1 MKLSVSHLNF
11 RYSEDSPVILK
22 DFSLEALSGEIVSLK
37 GASGSGKSTFFRLL
51 LGFEKP
57 DSGRM
62 KFDEKSL
69 EGEDLILFRNKV
81 AWLPQDLNLGE
92 GTLKEVFYFPFSF
105 KNNQAKIPTQRQAE
119 SVFQSVGLQKI
130 PWEEDYKSFST
141 GQRQRIG
148 IAICHFLDKDILLL
162 DEPTSALDQVSKQKI
177 KELLFG
183 KNKIIISASHDDW
196 WINHSTK
203 IVTLN
208 TEDNGNY

>member
-11 RYSEDSPVILK
+11 RYSEDTPVILE
-22 DFSLEALSGEIVSLK
+22 DFSFEALSGEVVTLK

-51 LGFEKP
+51 LGFEKT

-62 KFDEKSL
+62 SFDKKSL
-69 EGEDLILFRNKV
+69 EGEGSIPFRNKV
-81 AWLPQDLNLGE
+81 ALLPQDLDMGE
-92 GTLKEVFYFPFSF
+92 GSLKEVFYFPFSF
-105 KNNQAKIPTQRQAE
+105 KNNQAKKPTQPQAE
-119 SVFQSVGLQKI
+119 SVFQSLGLQKI
-130 PWEEDYKSFST
+130 PWKEDFKSLST

-162 DEPTSALDQVSKQKI
+162 DEPTSALDQSSKQKI
-177 KELLFG
+177 KELLFR

-208 TEDNGNY
+208 TTSNGDY